1 MNRNISEEENLL
13 RKRARRRLVGA
24 ITLVILAVVFLPMIL
39 DDEPKPEQQEIDILI
54 PPENLVD
61 ESYPWMT
68 PDDDLALS
76 GNKPDF
82 LPQEELPLPFSG
94 DVMPDMTV
102 DTHPDSVN
110 MRGQI
115 PIPAKKPTHI
125 LTVTQP
131 APEKKTITESASA
144 IKNSDGAYVIQLG
157 AFSDPSKASLQKQNL
172 IASGVNAYTETIK
185 IGGNE
190 MTRVRIGPFA
200 TRELAEIEHD
210 RLKQLGLS
218 GVVTSK

>member
-61 ESYPWMT
+61 ESYPWIT
-68 PDDDLALS
+68 PENHVASDDH
-76 GNKPDF
+76 KPD
-82 LPQEELPLPFSG
+82 LPQEGLPLPFS
-94 DVMPDMTV
+94 DEISAMTADNV
-102 DTHPDSVN
+102 PDSVSTDG
-110 MRGQI
+110 RI
-115 PIPAKKPTHI
+115 PVPVRKPARI
-125 LTVTQP
+125 LTVTQSS
-131 APEKKTITESASA
+131 PEKKTTPESVSSV
-144 IKNSDGAYVIQLG
+144 KNSEGAYVIQLG
-157 AFSDPSKASLQKQNL
+157 AFSDPSKAGLQKQNL
-172 IASGVNAYTETIK
+172 IAGGVNAYTETIN

>member
-1 MNRNISEEENLL
+1 MNRNISEEESLL

-61 ESYPWMT
+61 ESYPWMA
-68 PDDDLALS
+68 PENDLAS
-76 GNKPDF
+76 GGNKFNPP
-82 LPQEELPLPFSG
+82 LEEVPLPFS
-94 DVMPDMTV
+94 DERPAVAI
-102 DTHPDSVN
+102 DTPPDSIN
-110 MRGQI
+110 AGGQI
-115 PIPAKKPTHI
+115 PFPGKKPARI

-131 APEKKTITESASA
+131 ASEKKMTADSSSGV
-144 IKNSDGAYVIQLG
+144 KDSKGAYVIQLG
-157 AFSDPSKASLQKQNL
+157 AFSDPAKANLQKQNL
-172 IASGVNAYTETIK
+172 IASGVKTYTETIK
-185 IGGNE
+185 IGSNE

>member
-68 PDDDLALS
+68 PEDDLVLG
-76 GNKPDF
+76 GNKPS
-82 LPQEELPLPFSG
+82 LPQEELPLPFS
-94 DVMPDMTV
+94 DDMPAMIA
-102 DTHPDSVN
+102 DTLPDSVN

-115 PIPAKKPTHI
+115 PIPAKKPAHI

-131 APEKKTITESASA
+131 APEKKTITESATSA

>member
-68 PDDDLALS
+68 PEDDLALG
-76 GNKPDF
+76 GNKPG
-82 LPQEELPLPFSG
+82 LPQEELPLPFS
-94 DVMPDMTV
+94 DDMPAMTA
-102 DTHPDSVN
+102 DTLPDSVN
-110 MRGQI
+110 MRGRI
-115 PIPAKKPTHI
+115 PIPAKKPAHI
-125 LTVTQP
+125 LTITQP
-131 APEKKTITESASA
+131 APEKKTITESANA

>member
-24 ITLVILAVVFLPMIL
+24 VTLVILAVVILPMIL

-68 PDDDLALS
+68 QEHDLALG
-76 GNKPDF
+76 GNKPG
-82 LPQEELPLPFSG
+82 LPQEELPLPFS
-94 DVMPDMTV
+94 DDIPDMTV
-102 DTHPDSVN
+102 DTLPDPAN
-110 MRGQI
+110 MSGQV
-115 PIPAKKPTHI
+115 PIPLKKPVRI

-131 APEKKTITESASA
+131 SLEKKTSPESTSA

>member
-68 PDDDLALS
+68 SEDDLALS
-76 GNKPDF
+76 GNKPG
-82 LPQEELPLPFSG
+82 LPQEELPLPFS
-94 DVMPDMTV
+94 DDMPAMTA
-102 DTHPDSVN
+102 DTLPDSVN
-110 MRGQI
+110 VRGQI
-115 PIPAKKPTHI
+115 PIPAKKPAHI